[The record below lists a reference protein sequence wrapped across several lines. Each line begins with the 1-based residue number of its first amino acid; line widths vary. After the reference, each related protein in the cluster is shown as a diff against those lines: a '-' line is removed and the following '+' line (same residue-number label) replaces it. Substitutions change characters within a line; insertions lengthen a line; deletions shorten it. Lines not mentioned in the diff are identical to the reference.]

1 MAARRDVLEGL
12 SSKTAVTNL
21 DSSAGDSMQNSPSCM
36 CDSISINEYSISSPH
51 ALYTRREVCVTRAKL
66 RQRHGEN

>member
-1 MAARRDVLEGL
+1 MVARRDVLEGL

-21 DSSAGDSMQNSPSCM
+21 DSSVGDSIQNAPSCM

-51 ALYTRREVCVTRAKL
+51 ALYTRGGTCNV
-66 RQRHGEN
+66 H